1 MLGRCQF
8 ETNSVKQLTHICHHN
23 ALRFFDSDFMTTGQE
38 GIPLRLA
45 KDVETLSN
53 TPLLAKVDPI
63 RLKLLAFTS
72 ERLEYTSGDE
82 LFHQDD
88 HGEAVYVIVEGKA
101 DILVDSP
108 PEVIK
113 IATLGK
119 NNIIGEIAIL
129 CDVPRSAT
137 VVAHGDLDTLRVSKE
152 RFFRLV
158 ADFPQVG
165 VAVMSALAAKLHRT
179 TQALAATRA
188 RLEELESALA
198 AAERPLRAPFGVGKR
213 A

>member
-88 HGEAVYVIVEGKA
+88 HGEAVYVIVEGQA

-108 PEVIK
+108 REAIK

-129 CDVPRSAT
+129 
-137 VVAHGDLDTLRVSKE
+137 
-152 RFFRLV
+152 
-158 ADFPQVG
+158 
-165 VAVMSALAAKLHRT
+165 
-179 TQALAATRA
+179 
-188 RLEELESALA
+188 
-198 AAERPLRAPFGVGKR
+198 
-213 A
+213 

>member
-1 MLGRCQF
+1 
-8 ETNSVKQLTHICHHN
+8 
-23 ALRFFDSDFMTTGQE
+23 MTTGQE
-38 GIPLRLA
+38 GIPLSLA
-45 KDVETLSN
+45 KDAETLSN
-53 TPLLAKVDPI
+53 TPLLAKVDPTK
-63 RLKLLAFTS
+63 LKLLAFTS

-88 HGEAVYVIVEGKA
+88 HGEAVYVILEGEA

-108 PEVIK
+108 REAIK

-152 RFFRLV
+152 RFFHLV

-179 TQALAATRA
+179 TQALAAARA

-198 AAERPLRAPFGVGKR
+198 AAERRSATAPGAVR
-213 A
+213 

>member
-1 MLGRCQF
+1 
-8 ETNSVKQLTHICHHN
+8 
-23 ALRFFDSDFMTTGQE
+23 MTTGQE
-38 GIPLRLA
+38 GIPLSLA
-45 KDVETLSN
+45 KDAETLSN
-53 TPLLAKVDPI
+53 TPLLAKVDPTK
-63 RLKLLAFTS
+63 LKLLSFTS

-88 HGEAVYVIVEGKA
+88 HGEAVYLILEGEA

-108 PEVIK
+108 REAIK

-152 RFFRLV
+152 RFFHLV

-179 TQALAATRA
+179 TQALAAARA
-188 RLEELESALA
+188 RLEELESTLA
-198 AAERPLRAPFGVGKR
+198 AAERRRATAPGTAR
-213 A
+213 

>member
-1 MLGRCQF
+1 MLGGCQF
-8 ETNSVKQLTHICHHN
+8 ENDGVKQLTRIANHT
-23 ALRFFDSDFMTTGQE
+23 ALRFFDGDFMTTGQE
-38 GIPLRLA
+38 GIPLSLA
-45 KDVETLSN
+45 KDVETMSN
-53 TPLLAKVDPI
+53 TPLLAKVDPTK
-63 RLKLLAFTS
+63 LKLLAFTN
-72 ERLEYTSGDE
+72 ERLEYTAGDE

-88 HGEAVYVIVEGKA
+88 HGEAVYVILEGEA

-108 PEVIK
+108 REAIK

-137 VVAHGDLDTLRVSKE
+137 VVAHGDLNTLRVSKE
-152 RFFRLV
+152 RFFHLV

-165 VAVMSALAAKLHRT
+165 VAVMSALAAKLHCT

-188 RLEELESALA
+188 RLEELESERRSATAPGA
-198 AAERPLRAPFGVGKR
+198 AR
-213 A
+213 